1 MDTVL
6 GGNGTAVL
14 DYPAPNAARPDS
26 PLDLTQFVVK
36 EHVGLLK
43 LSDTYDIFDAVSQ
56 EKVALARENISP
68 FIKVLR
74 LFVNKQLLPTRVTVT
89 QDHEQ
94 GPLLFEIKRPI
105 TFLRSTVSVF
115 DAAGTRLG
123 YFKSKLFSL
132 GGGFYVYDVKD
143 QCLAEV
149 KGDWKGW
156 NFRFLDPTGNE
167 LGTVSK
173 KWAGLAKELFTS
185 ADTYMVKL
193 EDNLRGERTATIL
206 LLAAALAIDV
216 VFKENRG

>member
-1 MDTVL
+1 MDTLL
-6 GGNGTAVL
+6 GENGTSVMEPS
-14 DYPAPNAARPDS
+14 DVNGTTF
-26 PLDLTQFVVK
+26 PLDLTQFVIK

-43 LSDTYDIFDAVSQ
+43 LSDTYDIYDAATQ
-56 EKVALARENISP
+56 EKVALARENISA
-68 FIKVLR
+68 FIKILR

-89 QDHEQ
+89 RDDER

-132 GGGFYVYDVKD
+132 GGGFHVYDVKD
-143 QCLAEV
+143 QRFAEV

-156 NFRFLDPTGNE
+156 NFKFLDPNGNE

-185 ADTYMVKL
+185 ADTYFVTI
-193 EDNLRGERTATIL
+193 DDSLREERTATIL

-216 VFKENRG
+216 VFKEHKG